1 MSQKNAELSQ
11 CDMIKFFFTIFFHMA
26 VWNLYF
32 CVGEIFFYMHA
43 YTSLLQD
50 LDAIRKSIV
59 VRNFKKNIIMP
70 QSEICEIIAHSPAP
84 RLYVTPE
91 RARRLL
97 AGFPNCQA
105 SGSNNAMYQELYKRY
120 SELPPE
126 KRNFLNLPAIIFQ
139 PAPSFYL
146 SPLYIKKL
154 LIKVYGKNNKR
165 KQKEA

>member
-1 MSQKNAELSQ
+1 MRLS
-11 CDMIKFFFTIFFHMA
+11 FFH
-26 VWNLYF
+26 YF
-32 CVGEIFFYMHA
+32 FSHGCLEFIFLCRGDLFYMHA

-84 RLYVTPE
+84 RLYITPE

-154 LIKVYGKNNKR
+154 LIKVYGKNNRR